1 MNDEPKTTTT
11 TVIVPVDVIKTDAN
25 GVEVRETQR
34 FVLTHDVLTQ
44 IADALDGA
52 RMANSYQ

>member
-1 MNDEPKTTTT
+1 MADQPQSQ

-34 FVLTHDVLTQ
+34 LVLTHDVLTQ

-52 RMANSYQ
+52 RMLNSYR